1 MPHLVLAAL
10 LALCLFPTA
19 SAQPSPDAERAAR
32 LDSVFHAL
40 HADGLFS
47 GAFAIGGPDGEIAY
61 EIAVGASEGTP
72 VRLDA
77 PYYLASVSKAMN
89 AAAALALVADGRLH
103 LDAPVGRYL
112 RPWPYDGVTVRHLM
126 DQTAG
131 LHWLGMLNE
140 HRDTTRALDSAGLL
154 ALVDRHRPP
163 TMNAPGEAFR
173 YSNSHF
179 AALAL
184 VLESVTGQPYGE
196 VLHEHVFGPAGM
208 DSARV
213 GPSGEAD
220 WMAYAGGDGIGVHAS
235 VRDLLAFDHAFWSG
249 QIVPDSLVQAAARP
263 PTLADGSASRYVF
276 GRFVETRP
284 RALIGHFGEGTET
297 KTALYRERDGSAT
310 YAMIA
315 TEQGVHRTPVLTAAM
330 AVWHSDPFTLPQPR
344 PLADVPDEVLQR
356 HVGIYASGMGR
367 LHITLEDGQL
377 HLEPEGAGG
386 SEPLVPASETVF
398 YFGGQDLTW
407 EFVRDD
413 AGRTTGLMLQGQPQT
428 LAQREE

>member
-1 MPHLVLAAL
+1 MRPLLLAAL
-10 LALCLFPTA
+10 LAPCA
-19 SAQPSPDAERAAR
+19 AAAQPAPADRADRAAR

-47 GAFAIGGPDGEIAY
+47 GAFAIGGPDGHVAY
-61 EIAVGASEGTP
+61 EIAVGASEGDA
-72 VRLDA
+72 VRTDA

-89 AAAALALVADGRLH
+89 AAAALSLAAEGRLD

-112 RPWPYDGVTVRHLM
+112 DPWPYDGVTVRHLM

-131 LHWLGMLNE
+131 LHWLGMLNA

-154 ALVDRHRPP
+154 ALVDEHRPAP
-163 TMNAPGEAFR
+163 MNAPGEAFR
-173 YSNSHF
+173 YSNAHF

-184 VLESVTGQPYGE
+184 VLEAVTGRSYGD
-196 VLHEHVFGPAGM
+196 VLRERVFAPAGM
-208 DSARV
+208 ESARV

-220 WMAYAGGDGIGVHAS
+220 GMAYAGGDGIGVHAS
-235 VRDLLAFDHAFWSG
+235 VRDLLRFDYAFWSG
-249 QIVPDSLVQAAARP
+249 RLVPDSLVRAATRP
-263 PTLADGSASRYVF
+263 PVLADGSRSRYVF
-276 GRFVETRP
+276 GRFVETDPRP
-284 RALIGHFGEGTET
+284 LIGHFGEGTET
-297 KTALYRERDGSAT
+297 KTALYREQDGHAA

-315 TEQGVHRTPVLTAAM
+315 TEQGIHRTPVLVAAM
-330 AVWHSDPFTLPQPR
+330 AAWNGEGFTLPQPR
-344 PLADVPDEVLQR
+344 PVADVPEAVLKR
-356 HVGIYASGMGR
+356 HVGVYASGMGR
-367 LHITLEDGQL
+367 LHITLEDGGL

-428 LAQREE
+428 LAQRER